1 MKIGDIDKNLSVSAN
16 IPFDDVVWIN
26 AKESPCEVRGLAVH
40 EVGKPFLRMPEDK
53 AKAVSDSVAWLNRHT
68 AGGRIRFATNSPYI
82 AIKAVMP
89 DNETMA
95 HITMLGQSGFDLYA
109 VEDGHAT

>member
-53 AKAVSDSVAWLNRHT
+53 AKA
-68 AGGRIRFATNSPYI
+68 
-82 AIKAVMP
+82 
-89 DNETMA
+89 
-95 HITMLGQSGFDLYA
+95 
-109 VEDGHAT
+109 